1 MLKIVLIE
9 DNDDLRFLTCA
20 NLQKR
25 GHEVVGLTCAE
36 ELVDSALSDI
46 DVFIFDL
53 NLPGE
58 DGISLTKRV
67 RAVHPD
73 VPIAIMTARSHSN
86 DAVEGYESGADAYLR
101 KPVTMDELAAC
112 IEGLCRKRKGARPHL
127 ELNRQLLSGSLGS
140 IRLSAVEC
148 ALLTAFA
155 RSPNKVL
162 EFWQISQIVETN
174 PEKINKLNL
183 AVRVDRLR
191 KKITEAG
198 CLGVPIESMRLL
210 GYKISFEVNIT

>member
-162 EFWQISQIVETN
+162 EFWQISQIVETD

-183 AVRVDRLR
+183 AVRMDRLR